1 MTSTLPVHIAIALN
15 EVGVKEQP
23 LGSNR
28 GERVDL
34 YTGGRAEPYCAHFVA
49 WCFREAGMA
58 IPGDVIPMPKRANP
72 LASVAHM
79 ERVFF
84 EHGWLMKE
92 PLPGDVIFYKN
103 RGQSDPGRGR
113 HVGLVL
119 GVDKGYIETVEANWS
134 DSVVKRRLP
143 RSDPRIANYG
153 RRPRIG

>member
-1 MTSTLPVHIAIALN
+1 MTLPLHLAIALN
-15 EVGVKEQP
+15 EVGVTEEPK
-23 LGSNR
+23 GSNR

-49 WCFREAGMA
+49 WCFRESKTP
-58 IPGDVIPMPKRANP
+58 IPGDVPPNTKRANP

-79 ERVFF
+79 ERVFA
-84 EHGWLMKE
+84 EHGWLVKE
-92 PLPGDVIFYKN
+92 PKVGDVVFYRN

-119 GVDKGYIETVEANWS
+119 GVDKDYIETVEANWS
-134 DSVVKRRLP
+134 DAVVKRRLL

-153 RRPRIG
+153 RRPAIG